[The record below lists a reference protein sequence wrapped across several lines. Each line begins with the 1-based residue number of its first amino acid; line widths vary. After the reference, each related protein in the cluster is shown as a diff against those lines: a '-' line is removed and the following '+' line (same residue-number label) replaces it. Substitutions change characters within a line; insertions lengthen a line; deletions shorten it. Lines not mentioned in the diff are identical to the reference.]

1 MTDREARRKQND
13 KIKATC
19 SDNINM
25 LRFTVG
31 YAKDC
36 HVPRREKFLLVH
48 QTLVFL
54 HTLSC
59 AVFFKSSLPGILQV
73 KWDNSDEPFTDGA
86 PDGGS

>member
-19 SDNINM
+19 SENINM

-36 HVPRREKFLLVH
+36 HVPTREKFLLVH
-48 QTLVFL
+48 QTL
-54 HTLSC
+54 
-59 AVFFKSSLPGILQV
+59 VFFKSSLPGILQV
-73 KWDNSDEPFTDGA
+73 KWDNSDEPSTDGA